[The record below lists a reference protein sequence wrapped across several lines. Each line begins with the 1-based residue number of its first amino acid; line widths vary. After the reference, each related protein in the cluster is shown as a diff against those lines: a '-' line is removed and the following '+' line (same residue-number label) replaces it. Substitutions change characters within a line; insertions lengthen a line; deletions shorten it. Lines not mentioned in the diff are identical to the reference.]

1 MARVGSIRRGYDRG
15 PAVKTGSVIAA
26 SAAPTRVPNPRQ
38 PATRRVVGLAPHLRP
53 PRSMQGTGAHGA
65 ALFRHL
71 RRRGVVVGE
80 VDRPDRAAKR

>member
-1 MARVGSIRRGYDRG
+1 MARVGNIRRGHDRG
-15 PAVKTGSVIAA
+15 PAVKTRSVIAA
-26 SAAPTRVPNPRQ
+26 SAAPTRVPNHASRLPG
-38 PATRRVVGLAPHLRP
+38 VVGLDPHLRP
-53 PRSMQGTGAHGA
+53 PRSMEGTGAHGA